1 MAQHRSPST
10 LHSCILGSSLLP
22 PQWCLSARVASR
34 AWRDFLNRQL
44 ARLETLKALLECI
57 DELGLPDDFDDMAM
71 AGEATAPCFCRPK
84 PQFDEQVR
92 ALAESHFAWQPGSAF
107 IPLGALSG
115 QTLQAVVHC
124 GGREELLCVQDAV
137 EVKHLSQPANLF
149 IWARKFCGDLP
160 KDQRAALVLVLRL
173 LLQSYFF
180 TTGLVLHADGEDLLV
195 STIHA
200 ILWEHKVT

>member
-1 MAQHRSPST
+1 MSWVCLMTLTTWPWRGRRRRLAFVARNPS
-10 LHSCILGSSLLP
+10 LMSRCEHWPRAILLGS
-22 PQWCLSARVASR
+22 
-34 AWRDFLNRQL
+34 
-44 ARLETLKALLECI
+44 LEVPSFPW
-57 DELGLPDDFDDMAM
+57 GHF
-71 AGEATAPCFCRPK
+71 
-84 PQFDEQVR
+84 QVR
-92 ALAESHFAWQPGSAF
+92 PCRR
-107 IPLGALSG
+107 
-115 QTLQAVVHC
+115 VVHC
-124 GGREELLCVQDAV
+124 GGRELLCVQDAV

-180 TTGLVLHADGEDLLV
+180 TTVLVLHADGEDLLV